1 MRPHPPPSFVSEF
14 PVGAGHPT
22 PQAMLS
28 RDERDRFLVAA
39 ADRYCIGLSDNA
51 AAEYLV
57 VRLTRYRET
66 AWRKDCAEA
75 QCPARHRGT
84 ITEFFWM
91 VLKSRD
97 RLPGERLVREVLRAS
112 ERARR

>member
-1 MRPHPPPSFVSEF
+1 MKPHRPSAFAGAL

-22 PQAMLS
+22 PAQMLS
-28 RDERDRFLVAA
+28 RDERDRYLVEA
-39 ADRYCIGLSDNA
+39 ADRYCIGMSDNA
-51 AAEYLV
+51 AADYLL
-57 VRLTRYRET
+57 VRLARYRET
-66 AWRKDCAEA
+66 AWRKDGVEA
-75 QCPARHRGT
+75 LCPARHRGS

-112 ERARR
+112 QRARG